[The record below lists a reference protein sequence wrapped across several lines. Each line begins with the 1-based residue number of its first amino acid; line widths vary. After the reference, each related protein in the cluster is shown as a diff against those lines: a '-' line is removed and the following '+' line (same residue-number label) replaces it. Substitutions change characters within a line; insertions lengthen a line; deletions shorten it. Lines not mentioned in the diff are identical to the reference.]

1 MHSHVLTSMM
11 DAAACLAQVTLVQ
24 WIAVIGASLVDA
36 VLDLKSR
43 RIPNWLTV
51 PLAVSGLLAALG
63 RDGLPGLGW
72 AVAGCGLLALPY
84 ILLFALGHGGAGDAK
99 MMGAVGAWL
108 GLHAGVVVL
117 VAVTLTGGAL
127 ALLRIVVDGQRR
139 RHFAA
144 LFALLYVSMI
154 AARSGRQGLALL
166 RSEPSNGPSQ
176 GLTMPYGPAIFIG
189 LCIAA
194 CMAHAHVG

>member
-11 DAAACLAQVTLVQ
+11 SAAAQVTPDQ
-24 WIAVIGASLVDA
+24 WCVVIGASLVA
-36 VLDLKSR
+36 AATDLRSR

-51 PLAVSGLLAALG
+51 PLAVTGLVAALG

-84 ILLFALGHGGAGDAK
+84 ILLFALGNGGAGDAK

-108 GLHAGVVVL
+108 GLHAGIVVL
-117 VAVTLTGGAL
+117 VPIAVTGGVL
-127 ALLRIVVDGQRR
+127 ALLRMALDEQRR

-144 LFALLYVSMI
+144 LFATVYVSMI
-154 AARSGRQGLALL
+154 AASSGRRGLTLL
-166 RSEPSNGPSQ
+166 RNEPSSGPSQ
-176 GLTMPYGPAIFIG
+176 GLTMPYAPAIFIG

-194 CMAHAHVG
+194 VMAHTHGG